1 MKRQITPRKSCPCKM
16 IPWNLST
23 NTAAEYGDLGA
34 LLHREAKQEQM
45 TKSSSSPV
53 AFEEQEPLHLAAQHG
68 HVAIVA
74 YLLNKGYDPNSGI
87 PMDSSVAIHTSTAT
101 TNTTTNNDDNNNNT
115 STPPLHRACFSGS
128 LGCIQ
133 LLLDSGADIALK
145 DYSFGD
151 EMTPLHKA
159 VKGGR
164 YRAVALLINFMKA
177 NGSLEHA
184 LQYRDK
190 QERTPLD
197 LAMELH
203 TLGTDEILSLRRWD
217 KIAGGPASFT
227 KCIELLKDA
236 RDFHPT
242 NENQYNTFSSLASLE
257 TLSQCCDCDNQV
269 GVCNNISSWEKAFT
283 KAIYESTNTLL
294 LDQQDEYAQQD
305 TSISPKEHDS
315 ILLNSNNLDI
325 EPLVS
330 SGSASDLNENHQI
343 LLGKSC
349 QRCYKPSIAL
359 FRFSDKLLCRDCRK
373 EKVMMILM

>member
-23 NTAAEYGDLGA
+23 NTAAEYGDLRA

-45 TKSSSSPV
+45 TKSYSSPV

-74 YLLNKGYDPNSGI
+74 YLLSKGYDPNFGI
-87 PMDSSVAIHTSTAT
+87 PMDLNFAIRTCAT
-101 TNTTTNNDDNNNNT
+101 TTTTTTTTNHYNNDT

-128 LGCIQ
+128 LGCVQ
-133 LLLDSGADIALK
+133 LLLDAGADIAQK

-164 YRAVALLINFMKA
+164 YRAVALLISFMKT
-177 NGSLEHA
+177 NGLLEHA

-190 QERTPLD
+190 EGRTPLD

-203 TLGTDEILSLRRWD
+203 ALGTDEILSLRRWD

-236 RDFHPT
+236 RDYHPT
-242 NENQYNTFSSLASLE
+242 NEKDNNALSSLAALE
-257 TLSQCCDCDNQV
+257 TLSKCCDCDNEV

-283 KAIYESTNTLL
+283 KAILESTNPV
-294 LDQQDEYAQQD
+294 LDQQHEHVQQD
-305 TSISPKEHDS
+305 TSISPKDYGT
-315 ILLNSNNLDI
+315 ILLSSNNLEI

-330 SGSASDLNENHQI
+330 SGSALDQTENHQI
-343 LLGKSC
+343 ILGKSC
-349 QRCYKPSIAL
+349 QRCSKPSIAL
-359 FRFSDKLLCRDCRK
+359 FRFSDKLVCRDCRK
-373 EKVMMILM
+373 KS